1 MRYYLPYMAIILLLP
16 LFGMER
22 APAWGTEEWR
32 KARAEVEDTVRT
44 VERRE
49 REKERKRRAAERI
62 LRERVALAMQIKE
75 SRRSYD
81 RSNSR
86 DSRPSE

>member
-1 MRYYLPYMAIILLLP
+1 MRYYLPYIAAILLLP
-16 LFGMER
+16 VLGMER

-62 LRERVALAMQIKE
+62 LKQRVALAMQMKE
-75 SRRSYD
+75 SRKNYGTD
-81 RSNSR
+81 SR
-86 DSRPSE
+86 DPRPPQ